1 MDYNAGDFAISLRL
15 ILRSRVERA
24 GEEYCEEM
32 CGNNEK
38 IFFPVDY
45 YEYEGT
51 LKILLNNFL
60 EISTSFL
67 QIDV

>member
-45 YEYEGT
+45 EYEGT
-51 LKILLNNFL
+51 YY
-60 EISTSFL
+60 
-67 QIDV
+67 

>member
-24 GEEYCEEM
+24 GEEYCEDIVEIM
-32 CGNNEK
+32 K
-38 IFFPVDY
+38 KYFFQLIMNMK
-45 YEYEGT
+45 EH

-60 EISTSFL
+60 EITTSVL

>member
-45 YEYEGT
+45 EYERT
-51 LKILLNNFL
+51 FKNIFKQFSRNIYV
-60 EISTSFL
+60 ISAN
-67 QIDV
+67 

>member
-24 GEEYCEEM
+24 REEYWEEM

-45 YEYEGT
+45 EYEGT
-51 LKILLNNFL
+51 LKNIIKQFSRNIYV
-60 EISTSFL
+60 ISAN
-67 QIDV
+67 

>member
-45 YEYEGT
+45 EYEGT
-51 LKILLNNFL
+51 YKNIIKQFSRNIYV
-60 EISTSFL
+60 ISAN
-67 QIDV
+67 